1 MILNNNTT
9 GTHTNTAIQFRR
21 NNVAVGGIT
30 FNNASTNYATTSDYR
45 LKENVAGLTNAL
57 DRIEKLPVHRFN
69 YKSDP
74 TKTIDGFIA
83 HEVQSVVPEAVI
95 GKKDAIDENGA
106 PVYQQVDYSKVV
118 PLLTAGIREL
128 KAASDKK
135 DAEIAE
141 LRKEIEA
148 LKNQ

>member
-1 MILNNNTT
+1 MVLRTVSPTLVSFYSNSSSVGSIA
-9 GTHTNTAIQFRR
+9 TN
-21 NNVAVGGIT
+21 GS
-30 FNNASTNYATTSDYR
+30 STSYNTTSDYR
-45 LKENVAGLTNAL
+45 LKENTVDLTNAL
-57 DRIEKLPVHRFN
+57 ERIETLPVHRFN

-74 TKTIDGFIA
+74 SRTVDGFLA
-83 HEVQSVVPEAVI
+83 HEVQRVVPEAVT
-95 GKKDAIDENGA
+95 GEMDAVDEKGN

-141 LRKEIEA
+141 LRKEIEV
-148 LKNQ
+148 LKTK